1 MANTYVDYTA
11 TASQTDFAFN
21 FPYLEDEHIKV
32 YINSIEKLQSDFSIS
47 TSPATKIVLNVPAT
61 GGETVRVR
69 RKSQPNDDLVDFVNG
84 SILTE
89 AELDRGYRHTRYLA
103 EEASEFASVSL
114 ELEGNLEGSQITN
127 GTVSTTKITDGA
139 ITEGKL
145 AAGAV
150 TTNKIADGAVT
161 TDKIADG
168 AVTIAKLGADAVD
181 GTKIA
186 DDSIDSE
193 HYVDGSIDTAHIAN
207 EAVTSGKISSTDS
220 VFNIK
225 SSGNVGIGTTTP
237 DGRLAVE
244 EDSATDSII
253 ARFAHTGNPS
263 LGSGNGVVRVVR
275 INSRPSNYP
284 SSDIIYLDLA
294 VDADN
299 NKVGFGAGNAA
310 GSLPAGRSDLSRCH
324 LILDPLGKVGI
335 SNINPA
341 YELDVTGDINAS
353 GEVRNSG
360 VILTSDDRVKHNEEV
375 ITNALA
381 TLAQLTPKK
390 YIKTTEMYEA
400 DHNFELDA
408 EGRPVDEEVEYKV
421 EAGVI
426 AQDVLQVEELA
437 FAVTPETKDENGK
450 VVGPHGVNYNSLFT
464 YAVAAIKEQQA
475 IIEDL
480 KLRVEALE
488 K

>member
-11 TASQTDFAFN
+11 TAGQTDFAFN

-84 SILTE
+84 SVLTE
-89 AELDRGYRHTRYLA
+89 SELDRGYRHTRYLA

-114 ELEGNLEGSQITN
+114 ELEGVLAGSQIED

-139 ITEGKL
+139 ITENKL
-145 AAGAV
+145 ADGAV
-150 TTNKIADGAVT
+150 TTAKIADGAVT
-161 TDKIADG
+161 TAKIADG
-168 AVTIAKLGADAVD
+168 AVTTAKLGADAVD

-193 HYVDGSIDTAHIAN
+193 HYVDGSIDTAHIADGS
-207 EAVTSGKISSTDS
+207 VTSGKISSTDAT
-220 VFNIK
+220 FNIQPN
-225 SSGNVGIGTTTP
+225 GNVGIGTSSPDTKLHISNNGSITIDDLVAEKYWRITP
-237 DGRLAVE
+237 GTQRISFKTWDNQNSIVFRS
-244 EDSATDSII
+244 DSS
-253 ARFAHTGNPS
+253 GNPTHCFIKNK
-263 LGSGNGVVRVVR
+263 LLIGT
-275 INSRPSNYP
+275 NSDASPSYT
-284 SSDIIYLDLA
+284 
-294 VDADN
+294 
-299 NKVGFGAGNAA
+299 
-310 GSLPAGRSDLSRCH
+310 
-324 LILDPLGKVGI
+324 
-335 SNINPA
+335 
-341 YELDVTGDINAS
+341 LDVVGDINAS

-360 VILTSDDRVKHNEEV
+360 VILTSDDRVKHNEQV
-375 ITNALA
+375 ISNALE
-381 TLAQLTPKK
+381 TLSKITPKK

-400 DHNFELDA
+400 NHNFELDA
-408 EGRPVDEEVEYKV
+408 DGNPVDKKVEYKV

-426 AQDVLQVEELA
+426 AQEVLQVEELA

>member
-89 AELDRGYRHTRYLA
+89 SELDRGYRHTRYLA

-114 ELEGNLEGSQITN
+114 ELEGSLEGSQITN

-150 TTNKIADGAVT
+150 TT
-161 TDKIADG
+161 
-168 AVTIAKLGADAVD
+168 AKLGADAVD
-181 GTKIA
+181 GTKLA

-193 HYVDGSIDTAHIAN
+193 HYVDGSIDTAHIADN
-207 EAVTSGKISSTDS
+207 QITAAKISDS
-220 VFNIK
+220 DATFNIQ
-225 SSGNVGIGTTTP
+225 
-237 DGRLAVE
+237 
-244 EDSATDSII
+244 
-253 ARFAHTGNPS
+253 
-263 LGSGNGVVRVVR
+263 
-275 INSRPSNYP
+275 
-284 SSDIIYLDLA
+284 SD
-294 VDADN
+294 
-299 NKVGFGAGNAA
+299 
-310 GSLPAGRSDLSRCH
+310 
-324 LILDPLGKVGI
+324 GKVGI
-335 SNINPA
+335 GIAAPT
-341 YELDVTGDINAS
+341 EKLDVRGFVNIESTTGDSLLSIVSGGSNAHSILDLGDQANSSVGRIQYDHPLEQLQLFTSHIVGVTDPQMVLNTS
-353 GEVRNSG
+353 GLDVNGDVSSNG
-360 VILTSDDRVKHNEEV
+360 VVLTSDDRVKHNEQV
-375 ITNALA
+375 ITNAVSVIK
-381 TLAQLTPKK
+381 QLVAKK
-390 YIKTTEMYEA
+390 YFKTKELYEPN
-400 DHNFELDA
+400 HNFNLD
-408 EGRPVDEEVEYKV
+408 GNGTPVDENGKAIDCKV
-421 EAGVI
+421 EVGVI
-426 AQDVLQVEELA
+426 AQDVANIPELA
-437 FAVTPETKDENGK
+437 FAVSSDEVNEEGK
-450 VVGPHGVNYNSLFT
+450 VTKPHGLDYNSLFT
-464 YAVAAIKEQQA
+464 YAVAAIKEQQS